1 MKALYLET
9 ADGPESV
16 RVTDVETPKPKAGEV
31 RVAIKAASLNH
42 REMFITHGQYP
53 GMNLPSSLGCD
64 GAGVVDMLGEDV
76 TGARLGDE
84 VVLYPARNWGPNR
97 HAPAADFGLL
107 GMPFGGTIAEYVCVP
122 VDNLATKPEGL
133 SFEEAAAIPLTGL
146 TSWRALMFKGGLK
159 PGETL
164 LISGVGGGVATFGLA
179 FAVALGANVFVT
191 GESEEILARAYEM
204 GAKGGLLYTDPEWRR
219 QVGKLTGGI
228 DVVLDGAPS
237 PSFANY
243 VRAINPGA
251 RIVIYGSTAG
261 NEIKFNAT
269 DLFLK
274 SASIVGSQ
282 VGDPQDFK
290 EMLAFVGEHRIK
302 PVIERVFPLDE
313 AREALLYLRDSHKFG
328 KIVVRT

>member
-1 MKALYLET
+1 MKALYLEQ
-9 ADGPESV
+9 ADGVECV
-16 RVTDVETPKPKAGEV
+16 RVADVETPLPKAGEV
-31 RVAIKAASLNH
+31 RVAVKAASLNH
-42 REMFITHGQYP
+42 RELFITRGQYP
-53 GMNLPSSLGCD
+53 GMTLPATLGCD
-64 GAGVVDMLGEDV
+64 GAGIVDMIGDGV
-76 TGARLGDE
+76 TGAKVGDE

-107 GMPFGGTIAEYVCVP
+107 GMPFGGTVAEHVCVP
-122 VDNLATKPEGL
+122 AENLAPKPRGL

-146 TSWRALMFKGGLK
+146 TAWRALMFKGQLK
-159 PGETL
+159 VGETV

-179 FAVALGANVFVT
+179 FAVARGANVYVT
-191 GESEEILARAYEM
+191 GETDDVLARAVEM

-269 DLFLK
+269 DIFLK

-282 VGDPQDFK
+282 VGDPQDFA
-290 EMLAFVGEHRIK
+290 EMLAFVDAHKIK
-302 PVIERVFPLDE
+302 PVIERIFPLAE
-313 AREALLYLRDSHKFG
+313 AREALLHLQDQHKFG
-328 KIVVRT
+328 KVVVSI

>member
-1 MKALYLET
+1 MKALYLEQ
-9 ADGPESV
+9 ADGVESV
-16 RVTDVETPKPKAGEV
+16 RVAEVATPMPKAGEV
-31 RVAIKAASLNH
+31 RIAVKAASLNH
-42 REMFITHGQYP
+42 REMFIARGQYP
-53 GMNLPSSLGCD
+53 GMTLPTTLGCD
-64 GAGVVDMLGEDV
+64 GAGIVDMVGEGV
-76 TGARLGDE
+76 TAASVGDE

-107 GMPFGGTIAEYVCVP
+107 GMPFDGTVAEYVCVP
-122 VDNLATKPEGL
+122 VENLAPKPQGL

-146 TSWRALMFKGGLK
+146 TAWRALMFKGQLK
-159 PGETL
+159 AGETV

-179 FAVALGANVFVT
+179 FAVAKGANVYVT
-191 GESEEILARAYEM
+191 GESEDVLARAREM

-269 DLFLK
+269 DIFLK

-282 VGDPQDFK
+282 VGDPQDFT
-290 EMLAFVGEHRIK
+290 EMLAFVGEHNIK
-302 PVIERVFPLDE
+302 PVIERVFPLAE
-313 AREALLYLRDSHKFG
+313 AREALLRL
-328 KIVVRT
+328 